1 MSRAVQTP
9 SSANLQPLEN
19 KALLLPQ
26 ICAEVSLTC
35 CLHGLFLALNL
46 ISSASGGLI
55 LSLFGKVRPLQ
66 DINKMLGELVSASGA
81 IAGHLPSLSYPFFLL
96 KLRSIKKTVL
106 RRN

>member
-1 MSRAVQTP
+1 MSGAVQTP
-9 SSANLQPLEN
+9 SSASLQPLEN

-26 ICAEVSLTC
+26 IFAGVSLTC

-46 ISSASGGLI
+46 INSASGGLI

-81 IAGHLPSLSYPFFLL
+81 LAGHACRVIYPL
-96 KLRSIKKTVL
+96 
-106 RRN
+106 